1 MCARFTQELERQ
13 AVRDLYRIVREN
25 DPPPLLPRY
34 NGAPTQD
41 FAVCRVRTDRA
52 GGKPQRE
59 IARLRWGIGRGSPG
73 RGPPHINA
81 RAESVHRRDAFADA
95 FRSRRCLVPAN
106 GWFEW
111 IRAGRQRLPY
121 FLTPADAADGG
132 LLSFA
137 GIWQTA
143 ESAAPGAPAPSESF
157 AILTTAALP
166 ELQRIHDRQPAIVPP
181 SAFDDWLDP
190 ATPEARLLE
199 LAREPPPGPYEIRP
213 VSVRANSVANDDPD
227 ILEPR
232 RELFAPP
239 SG

>member
-1 MCARFTQELERQ
+1 MCARFTQELARQ
-13 AVRDLYRIVREN
+13 AVRDLYRIVRED

-34 NGAPTQD
+34 NGAPTRD
-41 FAVCRVRTDRA
+41 FAVCRVRAGRA
-52 GGKPQRE
+52 AGNPRRE
-59 IARLRWGIGRGSPG
+59 IARLRWGIGRGFSG
-73 RGPPHINA
+73 RGSPHINA
-81 RAESVHRRDAFADA
+81 RAETVHRRNAFAEA
-95 FRSRRCLVPAN
+95 FRRRRCLVPAN

-111 IRAGRQRLPY
+111 IRAGRRRLPY
-121 FLTPADAADGG
+121 FLAAADGG

-143 ESAAPGAPAPSESF
+143 ENAGPETAAPPESF

-166 ELQRIHDRQPAIVPP
+166 ALRRIHDRQPAIVPP
-181 SAFDDWLDP
+181 AAFDDWLDP
-190 ATPEARLLE
+190 STPEARLLE

-227 ILEPR
+227 ILKPR
-232 RELFAPP
+232 PELFAPP